1 MWAQRKPLLEK
12 LERERGTK
20 LICYLTSDRLNAL
33 AQIANDV
40 WPLFANHVAELRGK
54 GWTGKLDVLIFTTGG
69 DTLAAFGLARL
80 LRESADWIGALVP
93 GKCHSAGTLFALGAD
108 EIFMCQAGTLS
119 PIDPSLVTPLNPTV
133 DGPIPGQR
141 QAVPVSVES
150 VAGFKALVED
160 WSLEEAGKAEAF
172 KTLADKVHPLA
183 LGAVYRSRQQIERLA
198 RTLLDQHRSGDSS
211 VTEIIK
217 TLTRE
222 LGSHDYPISRR
233 EARQLL
239 QMQVATDN
247 DVVEELVWSL
257 YQDFAK
263 DMKLGVPFNPPVE
276 AAQRQRSN
284 QAPPWK
290 LPQQLAIIE
299 TRESRDVFEQEIE
312 VAPATVPA
320 AAGQILLRQEVIASG
335 WKHYT

>member
-1 MWAQRKPLLEK
+1 MWAQRKAILDKLEK
-12 LERERGTK
+12 ERGTK
-20 LICYLTSDRLNAL
+20 LICYLTSDRPNAQ

-40 WPLFANHVAELRGK
+40 WPLFANHVVELRGK

-93 GKCHSAGTLFALGAD
+93 GKCHSAGTLFALGAN

-160 WSLEEAGKAEAF
+160 WSLEASGKAEAF
-172 KTLADKVHPLA
+172 KTLADRVHPLA

-198 RTLLDQHRSGDSS
+198 RTLLEQH
-211 VTEIIK
+211 K
-217 TLTRE
+217 TGR
-222 LGSHDYPISRR
+222 SRR
-233 EARQLL
+233 SRDHQDLNAWTWVPRLANFAQRGSSTPSKPGGPRQQGSGGADLEPIPRFCQRHEARGSFQ
-239 QMQVATDN
+239 
-247 DVVEELVWSL
+247 
-257 YQDFAK
+257 
-263 DMKLGVPFNPPVE
+263 
-276 AAQRQRSN
+276 
-284 QAPPWK
+284 
-290 LPQQLAIIE
+290 
-299 TRESRDVFEQEIE
+299 
-312 VAPATVPA
+312 PA
-320 AAGQILLRQEVIASG
+320 
-335 WKHYT
+335 Y